1 MSVSVSVISDKTIK
15 SNKDLRAVDGG
26 KAVRIKAVSGGKYLL
41 SENGGAAPENITV
54 KRVGRNLHVALEGTD
69 PDQAEL
75 IIEGFFDHPGELVG
89 QAEDGAYYAYV
100 AVDGDTDSAAAFLL
114 DGVSSPLALGFP
126 ALVGFG
132 EGLVV
137 AGGLLPAAL
146 AGLGALVGGAII
158 DHNRGGG
165 GKVVHKPVPDNN
177 GIDSIVDDK
186 GPHKGVVDN
195 GGLTDDNQPTL
206 SGSGQ
211 RPGDKIVISDNGK
224 VIGDAV
230 VNEKG
235 EWTFTPDA
243 ALPDGKH
250 VFDVIVVNPEGNSS
264 GPSDKVEIVIDTTPP
279 GKPSI
284 GSVDDNEGSIT
295 GPIDNGGS
303 TDDRQPTLSGK
314 GDAGDTVTII
324 DNGKVI
330 GEVPVGKDGNWSFTP
345 ELPLDEGE
353 HAFEVVITD
362 PAGNSSESSDEYVV
376 VIDLT
381 PPAKPGADEAVLS
394 DNEGQVTGPIVNGTV
409 TDDNTPTFT
418 GKSDEKNGTVV
429 IYDGPNEI
437 GRVPTDADGN
447 WSFTPSPALK
457 DGEHTLQYEVIDTA
471 GNVGPKS
478 DGIAFVVDTRDVAV
492 KIEGADDNAGS
503 VTGPISA
510 GGVTDDTT
518 PTVHGTATAGG
529 TVKLYEGSTLLGSTV
544 ADANGKWSITPG
556 TALGEGK
563 HSLTATVTTVA
574 TGESKKSGAFDFE
587 IDLTAPGKPTI
598 EQVYD
603 DVGSAQGTLSQGQ
616 STDDTTPTLSGKAEK
631 GSTVLI
637 YDNGSLLGEAVADA
651 NGNWSFTPT
660 TPLLNDTHSFE
671 VKAKDKAGNLS
682 EASDSFTIVVDT
694 IPPAATAITT
704 FIGKDSGLKG
714 SDWVTNDG
722 SAGRLVQGVVS
733 SELAAGEVV
742 QVSVDNGLTWVNA
755 VMNGLNWAVQD
766 SQAHSGDWD
775 ILARVVDAAGNESH
789 ATVKHVTL
797 DQEVSPVTRMAWD
810 GSLLQVD
817 FVGSDFVAGELIVI
831 DADGQRFT
839 HVLSDADI
847 SSGHIS
853 VAGIGFTGGGPNH
866 VVAKV
871 VDIAG
876 NISDGVE
883 LLKEVSRHTLE
894 NFNSVDRQLL
904 PAGKVISLAGFDLV
918 VVSGVT
924 TGPYPQQIG
933 INYNVGAPYRPTTAA
948 LELNGVIRL
957 NLTGGSANILKF
969 TVGDLTNS
977 AVFIAKFFDEN
988 GVLVYSEQ
996 LSPQGGR
1003 AREISLELP
1012 YGKSFSSAVLSLSGD
1027 DYVWI
1032 DDIDFGRYE
1041 FSSAVAA
1048 GQVVEHLIEAP
1059 GFYVGSGMNDVFD
1072 LSDVDSVMSPRT
1084 SILGGDGS
1092 DTLRLKGAGKVL
1104 DPSVLQQRMQ
1114 SVEVIDIN
1122 GSGSNTL
1129 KVSLAD
1135 VLQFGSKD
1143 HFISNGCVQLLVKGG
1158 ADDRVSLTD
1167 VLTNG
1172 VDPGDW
1178 VKAGTVLLDGVSY
1191 DSYQHSGFAVQ
1202 LLVQQGIA
1210 VDVVNLG
1217 NGADLT
1223 SLVAVDAAQVGVLIH
1238 SSQEVM
1244 NLESAGAESGA
1255 VDAHLAAAE
1264 QNELRADPDW
1274 FASESTANEPI
1285 YSAQPMYVPDM
1296 QLLLNDANSA
1306 STI

>member
-1 MSVSVSVISDKTIK
+1 M
-15 SNKDLRAVDGG
+15 
-26 KAVRIKAVSGGKYLL
+26 
-41 SENGGAAPENITV
+41 
-54 KRVGRNLHVALEGTD
+54 
-69 PDQAEL
+69 
-75 IIEGFFDHPGELVG
+75 
-89 QAEDGAYYAYV
+89 
-100 AVDGDTDSAAAFLL
+100 
-114 DGVSSPLALGFP
+114 
-126 ALVGFG
+126 
-132 EGLVV
+132 
-137 AGGLLPAAL
+137 
-146 AGLGALVGGAII
+146 
-158 DHNRGGG
+158 
-165 GKVVHKPVPDNN
+165 
-177 GIDSIVDDK
+177 
-186 GPHKGVVDN
+186 
-195 GGLTDDNQPTL
+195 
-206 SGSGQ
+206 
-211 RPGDKIVISDNGK
+211 
-224 VIGDAV
+224 
-230 VNEKG
+230 
-235 EWTFTPDA
+235 
-243 ALPDGKH
+243 
-250 VFDVIVVNPEGNSS
+250 
-264 GPSDKVEIVIDTTPP
+264 
-279 GKPSI
+279 
-284 GSVDDNEGSIT
+284 
-295 GPIDNGGS
+295 
-303 TDDRQPTLSGK
+303 
-314 GDAGDTVTII
+314 
-324 DNGKVI
+324 
-330 GEVPVGKDGNWSFTP
+330 
-345 ELPLDEGE
+345 
-353 HAFEVVITD
+353 
-362 PAGNSSESSDEYVV
+362 
-376 VIDLT
+376 
-381 PPAKPGADEAVLS
+381 
-394 DNEGQVTGPIVNGTV
+394 
-409 TDDNTPTFT
+409 
-418 GKSDEKNGTVV
+418 
-429 IYDGPNEI
+429 
-437 GRVPTDADGN
+437 
-447 WSFTPSPALK
+447 
-457 DGEHTLQYEVIDTA
+457 
-471 GNVGPKS
+471 
-478 DGIAFVVDTRDVAV
+478 
-492 KIEGADDNAGS
+492 
-503 VTGPISA
+503 
-510 GGVTDDTT
+510 
-518 PTVHGTATAGG
+518 
-529 TVKLYEGSTLLGSTV
+529 
-544 ADANGKWSITPG
+544 
-556 TALGEGK
+556 
-563 HSLTATVTTVA
+563 
-574 TGESKKSGAFDFE
+574 
-587 IDLTAPGKPTI
+587 
-598 EQVYD
+598 
-603 DVGSAQGTLSQGQ
+603 
-616 STDDTTPTLSGKAEK
+616 
-631 GSTVLI
+631 
-637 YDNGSLLGEAVADA
+637 
-651 NGNWSFTPT
+651 
-660 TPLLNDTHSFE
+660 
-671 VKAKDKAGNLS
+671 
-682 EASDSFTIVVDT
+682 
-694 IPPAATAITT
+694 
-704 FIGKDSGLKG
+704 KG

-722 SAGRLVQGVVS
+722 SAGRLVQGIVS

-810 GSLLQVD
+810 GSLLRVD
-817 FVGSDFVAGELIVI
+817 FVGSDFVAGELIVV

-1072 LSDVDSVMSPRT
+1072 LSDVDSVMSPLT

-1104 DPSVLQQRMQ
+1104 DLSVLQQRMQ

-1210 VDVVNLG
+1210 VDVVNLA

-1238 SSQEVM
+1238 SSQEVL

-1255 VDAHLAAAE
+1255 VDGHLATAE

-1274 FASESTANEPI
+1274 FVSESTANEPI